1 MPLDDFRP
9 STAQAEP
16 FFATLRGQIGRTR
29 RTSLWIAEP
38 LTQEDQIVQAI
49 DDASPTKW
57 HLAHTTWF
65 FEEMVLKPFDPA
77 YRVFDDRF
85 GYCFNS
91 YYETAGPRHPRPK
104 RSLLTRPRHDE
115 VMAYRR
121 HIDEALATFF
131 DRGGNGQPPEAL
143 RLIELGIHHEQQ
155 HQELMLTDCLAAFA
169 GNPLRPAYR
178 EEEHAAHGKQAAADL
193 EWVSFAGGIF
203 PVGHDG
209 EGFAFDNEGPR
220 HDQLMRPFRLAN
232 RLVTN
237 GEWLDFMEDGG
248 YETPTLWLSDGWA
261 TVRREGWEAPLYWE
275 MRAGVWHQMGLRGL
289 QPVDPARPVCH
300 VSYYEADA
308 FARWAG
314 KRLPTEFEWEVAAKS
329 LPLDGNILSRKALRP
344 LPASTGEGGLQQMIG
359 DVWEWTGSAYLAFPG
374 FRPAEGAVGEYNGKF
389 MCNQF
394 VLKGGSC
401 VTPEGHIRR
410 SYRNF
415 FYPHQRWQFTGLR
428 LADDGAAR

>member
-1 MPLDDFRP
+1 MPLDDLKP
-9 STAQAEP
+9 SIAVVGDGVAS
-16 FFATLRGQIGRTR
+16 LRGQLVRTR
-29 RTSLWIAEP
+29 QTSRWIAEP
-38 LTQEDQIVQAI
+38 LTEEDQIVQAME
-49 DDASPTKW
+49 DASPTKW

-77 YRVFDDRF
+77 YRVFDERF

-91 YYETAGPRHPRPK
+91 YYETLGARQPRPK

-115 VMAYRR
+115 VISYREHVDR
-121 HIDEALATFF
+121 ALQTFF
-131 DRGGNGQPPEAL
+131 DRGDNGPSPEAL
-143 RLIELGIHHEQQ
+143 TLIELGVHHEQQ

-178 EEEHAAHGKQAAADL
+178 EDGVEASDGKSASL
-193 EWVSFAGGIF
+193 EWIGFAGGLF

-209 EGFAFDNEGPR
+209 SGFAFDHEGPR
-220 HDQLMRPFRLAN
+220 HEQLIRPFRIAN

-237 GEWLDFMEDGG
+237 AEWLEFMADGG
-248 YETPTLWLSDGWA
+248 YAKPTLWLSDGWA
-261 TVRREGWEAPLYWE
+261 TVNREGWEAPLYWE
-275 MRAGVWHQMGLRGL
+275 QRDGAWQQMSLRGL
-289 QPVDPARPVCH
+289 APVDPAAPVCH
-300 VSYYEADA
+300 VSFYEADA

-314 KRLPTEFEWEVAAKS
+314 KRLPSEFEWEVAAGGQS
-329 LPLDGNILSRKALRP
+329 LEGNLLTSEILHP
-344 LPASTGEGGLQQMIG
+344 EPARRGDHGLQQMIG
-359 DVWEWTGSAYLAFPG
+359 DVWEWTGSAFLSYPG
-374 FRPAEGAVGEYNGKF
+374 FKPAAGAVGEYNGKF

-394 VLKGGSC
+394 VLRGGSC

-428 LADDGAAR
+428 LADDGAAS